1 MRVGSLFS
9 GIGGMEYGLE
19 RSGLST
25 SCEWMIEMDEYCCS
39 VLEKNFPNTLVL
51 NNKVEDINPLDLP
64 KIDILTAGFPCQPV
78 SVAGSRKGVT
88 DERWLWDEVWRFID
102 VLRPRYFIL
111 ENVPGIFTAN
121 KGKAFERVIKDIAES
136 RSYRFE
142 WQVISARTVGAAH
155 LRKRFFGVGT
165 LGNTEHNGSSQSEN
179 RESIGECSISWRQG
193 EEVQEKINRE
203 SKGESQDNSMGN
215 SSSKS
220 VMATNRSTTTIPPK
234 GNSRKDNVREGSGR
248 EATRVSRETAELWMG
263 STAYGFPR
271 WMARLGLVNVWT
283 GNINNWRTPTTA
295 DKKEDALKH
304 ATKLLQG
311 KDTRASGESVQITLA
326 DQVAMDDINNN
337 PELFDKYKDHIMM
350 KRPNLPEQKIFVDY
364 LRSVTSIKELSEG
377 TDIKKTTI
385 EHWFRYDTSGFS
397 YPNIEDWEKIKP
409 FLSEVKYDKEMT
421 TLESFEWGTSIDIEF
436 PTAAARDWK
445 ETYGTVLTGS
455 KTSKRK
461 TLPLEIFRQQRDKI
475 KDLAL
480 WEIGMP
486 RSMGDYPDRKA
497 RLMAL
502 GNAVVPQCVELVG
515 RLIKRADELGTM
527 VFDVEIEESI

>member
-64 KIDILTAGFPCQPV
+64 EIDILTAGFPCQPV

-179 RESIGECSISWRQG
+179 RESIGERTISWRQG

-203 SKGESQDNSMGN
+203 SKGESQDNPILN
-215 SSSKS
+215 TEIKSSNETNQQTSSISKS
-220 VMATNRSTTTIPPK
+220 
-234 GNSRKDNVREGSGR
+234 REARLNIGAGYGR
-248 EATRVSRETAELWMG
+248 EQSRVDRETAELWMG

-283 GNINNWRTPTTA
+283 GNTNKFGTPLTSSERPSI
-295 DKKEDALKH
+295 KRIIE
-304 ATKLLQG
+304 G
-311 KDTRASGESVQITLA
+311 
-326 DQVAMDDINNN
+326 NN
-337 PELFDKYKDHIMM
+337 PKK
-350 KRPNLPEQKIFVDY
+350 Q
-364 LRSVTSIKELSEG
+364 LSE
-377 TDIKKTTI
+377 DPKVYFD
-385 EHWFRYDTSGFS
+385 EDYD
-397 YPNIEDWEKIKP
+397 
-409 FLSEVKYDKEMT
+409 M
-421 TLESFEWGTSIDIEF
+421 
-436 PTAAARDWK
+436 
-445 ETYGTVLTGS
+445 
-455 KTSKRK
+455 
-461 TLPLEIFRQQRDKI
+461 
-475 KDLAL
+475 

-486 RSMGDYPDRKA
+486 RSMENYEGRKEK
-497 RLMAL
+497 LTAL